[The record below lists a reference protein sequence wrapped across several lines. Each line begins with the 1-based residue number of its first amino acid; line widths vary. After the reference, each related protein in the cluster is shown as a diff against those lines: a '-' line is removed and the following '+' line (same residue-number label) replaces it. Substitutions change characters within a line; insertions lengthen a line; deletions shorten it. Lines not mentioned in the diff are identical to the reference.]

1 MHSQSPLLE
10 SLHRS
15 EDRQRIED
23 LEEHGWWPLSM
34 GKGLGALQGRP
45 LGPVTL
51 LLMTGPRS
59 SIGASY
65 VQIYLMDGNG
75 RLSGGPLA
83 VGLTNSGLFPA
94 HNWIEFVRYDAHPSF
109 GDEPVDLPAMG
120 LDRRLFSWLGE
131 SLPPG
136 GHLMVEYES
145 PTQRE
150 SRRLLGLDRPPACTP
165 LGILLLSA
173 GCLSIRDW
181 YIPEGGRE
189 GPRKL
194 QGFRPIDAA
203 TARQRFE
210 SIELAV
216 QELLSVPGTEAGGP
230 DQRQRN
236 LAQEALGAGRAI
248 VDSLGFE

>member
-1 MHSQSPLLE
+1 MDGGLCP
-10 SLHRS
+10 
-15 EDRQRIED
+15 
-23 LEEHGWWPLSM
+23 WA
-34 GKGLGALQGRP
+34 KGLGALQGRP

-65 VQIYLMDGNG
+65 VQIYLVDGNG

-94 HNWIEFVRYDAHPSF
+94 RNWIEFVRYDAHPSF

-150 SRRLLGLDRPPACTP
+150 SRQLLGSGPPARLHSSGNSAAQRRLP
-165 LGILLLSA
+165 L
-173 GCLSIRDW
+173 
-181 YIPEGGRE
+181 YP
-189 GPRKL
+189 
-194 QGFRPIDAA
+194 
-203 TARQRFE
+203 
-210 SIELAV
+210 
-216 QELLSVPGTEAGGP
+216 
-230 DQRQRN
+230 
-236 LAQEALGAGRAI
+236 
-248 VDSLGFE
+248 